1 MTCYKAAILFF
12 FFTLAVNAKN
22 PPIQVANVYHDNI
35 AISDYFVS
43 EKLDGIRAYWNGKN
57 LMSRQG
63 NIIHSPKWF
72 TKDFPDIVLDGEL
85 FIERGKFELIASS
98 VLKDNPISQ
107 EWQKVKFMIFDMP
120 NHSGRFSQRLQ
131 AMKILINQVNSPYLQ
146 IIEQSKIDDKENLMK
161 KLDEMVAHGAEG
173 LMLRKADSFYQAKRN
188 DDLIKLKKYQ
198 DAEAKVIAHIKG
210 KGKYQNMMGSL
221 LVENIKD
228 KMRFRIGT
236 GFSDKQRKNPPKIGD
251 IITYKYYGKTKNN
264 IPRFASFIKIRFK
277 AE

>member
-43 EKLDGIRAYWNGKN
+43 EKLDGIRTYWNGKN